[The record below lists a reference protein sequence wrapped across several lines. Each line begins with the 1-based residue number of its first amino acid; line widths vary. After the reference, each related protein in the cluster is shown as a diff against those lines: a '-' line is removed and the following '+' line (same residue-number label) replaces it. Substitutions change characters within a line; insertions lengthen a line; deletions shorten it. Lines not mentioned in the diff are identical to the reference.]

1 MQISKVLSVKS
12 ILFLI
17 SLTFFVSSAHATTF
31 QVITPRILLR
41 DVPFSVKVSGVSP
54 GSSCFLQLQKDG
66 KSFFEKAIQANEQ
79 GECEWKDLS
88 IGSVGV
94 VHFRFK
100 INARAL
106 HPRNIRVIPG
116 WISLL
121 PPLIAVLLAILT
133 RQVILSLVAGVW
145 IGATIIAG
153 WAPFAGFL
161 RTLDQ
166 YIINAYADRDH
177 VYIICFSLLL
187 GGMVGIISKSGGTLG
202 LVEALR
208 KFAKS
213 ARKVQFIT
221 WLMGVFIFFDDYA
234 NTLFV
239 GTSMR
244 PLADRFRV
252 SREKLSYLIDTTAAP
267 VANIALIST
276 WIGFEVSIIGDIF
289 NKLGIERDP
298 YLTFLQSIPYRFYP
312 IMALILPLI
321 LIMTRRDFG
330 PMYRAEQRSRET
342 GAVLAPEAVPLSDFE
357 SQDLMPLDHVTPRWP
372 LAVVPIVSAILGILI
387 GLLATGFAAVKVSGH
402 MNPDFFDLLRDVLA
416 EADSFRSLLWG
427 AAFGCLVAGTLALRV
442 ARMTLQQVFDA
453 WIAGMRAMFLAV
465 IILGLAWAIGSVCGD
480 ILTADYLVHFL
491 GPHLPIHWIPALTT
505 LVSALISFATGSSW
519 TTMGIVMPLVIPL
532 VHIRALSEG
541 VAHPEFFLI
550 ATISSVLAGATF
562 GDHCSPIS
570 DTTILSSIF
579 SGSDHIDHVRT
590 QIPYALLAGMVGW
603 VFGDWM
609 TAYGFPWW
617 GAVLIGALFMYGF
630 IRLFGKE
637 VPDAMVDD
645 GSLSPPAKA

>member
-1 MQISKVLSVKS
+1 MHILKAFSVKS
-12 ILFLI
+12 ILFFISVIFLI
-17 SLTFFVSSAHATTF
+17 PSSHAVAYPVT
-31 QVITPRILLR
+31 TPRILLR
-41 DVPFSVKVSGVSP
+41 NVPFSVKVGDVLP
-54 GSSCFLQLQKDG
+54 GSTCILQLRKD
-66 KSFFEKAIQANEQ
+66 SAVIFEKTIQASQ
-79 GECEWKDLS
+79 KGECEWKDLTV
-88 IGSVGV
+88 GSAGV
-94 VHFRFK
+94 VQFRFT
-100 INARAL
+100 IGGRAQR
-106 HPRNIRVIPG
+106 PRRVRVIPG

-121 PPLIAVLLAILT
+121 PPLLAVFLAILT

-145 IGATIIAG
+145 IGATIISG

-161 RTLDQ
+161 RTLDR

-187 GGMVGIISKSGGTLG
+187 GGMVGIISRSGGTLG

-208 KFAKS
+208 KFARS

-289 NKLGIERDP
+289 HKLGIQRDP

-312 IMALILPLI
+312 IMALILPLL
-321 LIMTRRDFG
+321 LIVSRRDFG
-330 PMYRAEQRSRET
+330 PMYRAERRSRKT

-357 SQDLMPLDHVTPRWP
+357 SQDLMPLEHVKPRWP
-372 LAVVPIVSAILGILI
+372 LAMVPIVGAILGILI
-387 GLLATGFAAVKVSGH
+387 GLLTTGYIAVKAGGGVH
-402 MNPDFFDLLRDVLA
+402 TDFFDLLRDVLA

-427 AAFGCLVAGTLALRV
+427 AAFGCLVAGTLALVV
-442 ARMTLQQVFDA
+442 ARMTLHQVFDA

-590 QIPYALLAGMVGW
+590 QIPYALLAGLVGW
-603 VFGDWM
+603 VFGDWL

-617 GAVLIGALFMYGF
+617 GAILIGTLFMYGF

-637 VPDAMVDD
+637 VPDAMVDEPSS
-645 GSLSPPAKA
+645 GPPVNA